1 MPLQT
6 NKNCATGVLE
16 DYSGGPLKY
25 GRLLC
30 DGSSYAT
37 ALYPQLFALIGYT
50 YGGSGANFNVPDIR
64 GRATAGQ
71 DTDTGTG
78 PGNTYANRLTA
89 GGSGINS
96 QTLGEAGGVETQ
108 TLAPGQYGMPA
119 HSLSVSGTTSGQS
132 ADHTHVV
139 GNSMGDTGEDSPAL
153 RRFVSNIADGF
164 TTTPGLGSSGTSNDH
179 THTVTSSGSVAAV
192 AATSPSLVTQPT
204 FVVIKTIMYA

>member
-1 MPLQT
+1 MALIT

-50 YGGSGANFNVPDIR
+50 YGGSGADFNVPDIR
-64 GRATAGQ
+64 GRATAGK
-71 DTDTGTG
+71 DNN
-78 PGNTYANRLTA
+78 PGSGFANRLTA

-96 QTLGEAGGVETQ
+96 QTLGAAGGVETQ
-108 TLAPGQYGMPA
+108 TLTSTQSGLPA
-119 HSLSVSGTTSGQS
+119 HTISVSGTTSGQS
-132 ADHTHVV
+132 ADHTHIV
-139 GNSMGDTGEDSPAL
+139 GQGMGDTTADTTGS
-153 RRFVSNIADGF
+153 RRFPSALTDSYAQP
-164 TTTPGLGSSGTSNDH
+164 PGLPSDGTSNDH
-179 THTVTSSGSVAAV
+179 THTVISSGSVAAI

>member
-71 DTDTGTG
+71 DNN
-78 PGNTYANRLTA
+78 PGSGFANRLTA
-89 GGSGINS
+89 GGSGING
-96 QTLGEAGGVETQ
+96 QTLGAAGGVETEILTSTQ
-108 TLAPGQYGMPA
+108 SGLPI
-119 HSLSVSGTTSGQS
+119 HSVSVSGTTSGQS
-132 ADHTHVV
+132 AIHTHTV
-139 GNSMGDTGEDSPAL
+139 GNSMGDTGADSPAT
-153 RRFVSNIADGF
+153 RRFPSNISDGF
-164 TTTPGLGSSGTSNDH
+164 TTTPGLDSSGPSNDH
-179 THTVTSSGSVAAV
+179 THTWGGTTTVVAQN
-192 AATSPSLVTQPT
+192 AAAQHQVTQPT